1 MLKKIAVIFILFIA
15 MVSSSQAALIRTA
28 LGIAIDE
35 SGSIGST
42 NFATQT
48 AAYAAVLGDP
58 SIVPADGS
66 VVINVFT
73 FSSGTELVQTA
84 IRLNDEADRTTLIN
98 SINAMTFSG
107 GGTNI
112 DAGVSAV
119 QTDMDAYLATID
131 MGEFDTNFRKLIDVS
146 TDGEGFAG
154 SGNAATN
161 QALADGYTEV
171 NCLGIGS
178 SADCSWN
185 EAGLDFAASTFAEL
199 EAALRIKIATE
210 INNPATI
217 PTPNSILLLGLS
229 LFCLRL
235 LGGRKV

>member
-1 MLKKIAVIFILFIA
+1 MLKKLAVIFILFVA
-15 MVSSSQAALIRTA
+15 MVGSSQAAFIRTA

-35 SGSIGST
+35 SGSIGGA

-73 FSSGTELVQTA
+73 FDGSAALVQTA
-84 IRLNDEADRTTLIN
+84 IRLNNEADRTTLIN
-98 SINAMTFSG
+98 AVNSMVFTG
-107 GGTNI
+107 GSTNI
-112 DAGVSAV
+112 GAGIDAVR
-119 QTDMDAYLATID
+119 TDMDAYLASID
-131 MGEFDTNFRKLIDVS
+131 PGEFDIGFRKLIDVS
-146 TDGEGFAG
+146 TDGFGGAAN
-154 SGNAATN
+154 SATIAALNA
-161 QALADGYTEV
+161 GYTEV

-178 SADCSWN
+178 GANCDWN
-185 EAGLDFAASTFAEL
+185 ESGLDFSATTFADV

-217 PTPNSILLLGLS
+217 PTPSSILLLGLS

-235 LGGRKV
+235 LGGRKAS